1 MPLLA
6 ALAGLALALGAGPV
20 FAPPTQPGQWQP
32 VGATVV
38 SRKPGQALHFTRTAL
53 SPQALGIVAR
63 SSSARPMKVFWFSYC
78 EFASDDDIME
88 QNQGTSRGVG
98 TVTVYP
104 PVFDGATRC
113 TISVNVT
120 PAPTAR
126 AAAAVF
132 AQ

>member
-6 ALAGLALALGAGPV
+6 AFTGLALAFGAGPA
-20 FAPPTQPGQWQP
+20 FAPPAQPGQWQP

-38 SRKPGQALHFTRTAL
+38 SRKPGQALHFARTAL
-53 SPQALGIVAR
+53 SPQALGVVAR
-63 SSSARPMKVFWFSYC
+63 SSSGRPMKVFWFSYC

-88 QNQGTSRGVG
+88 QHQGTTRGVG

-120 PAPTAR
+120 PAFGAR

-132 AQ
+132 AR